1 MSRSLVTVTLL
12 LTALLLSSGCMS
24 APSTGDEQQETVSI
38 VDAVGREVQV
48 PTTIDKVVSLG
59 PDSTRILVALGDKE
73 KIVGVD
79 GYSKLC
85 PIIKKI
91 YPEVTSV
98 SDLGN
103 PFQGTLSI
111 EKIAE
116 ADPDVVFIR
125 GNNIDIADK
134 IQNEMGIPTVCIYAT
149 VHDYDD
155 FLLTIDVIGKTMGK
169 EQQAKDIEH
178 YVDSKFKQIIAVS
191 SEIPDAEKPVV
202 LIVNQ
207 PHTKDP
213 LTVMPSIH
221 PSTLQYAGGKNAAAG
236 VGASP
241 GGSPWRTVSL
251 EQLAQWSPDYI
262 LIHGMG
268 QLSPEE
274 LMANTDWQEL
284 KAIKE
289 KKVGKVF
296 IGYVGYDPALLV
308 VQTLHMAKILHPD
321 KFDFDF
327 EQDAN
332 DVFEVIYGV
341 DGVYSALEDELGLS
355 KV

>member
-1 MSRSLVTVTLL
+1 MNRGLITATLL
-12 LTALLLSSGCMS
+12 LAALLLSSGCTGVPS
-24 APSTGDEQQETVSI
+24 AVGEQQKTVRI

-48 PTTIDKVVSLG
+48 PATIEKVVSLG

-85 PIIKKI
+85 PVIKKI
-91 YPEVTSV
+91 YPEVASV
-98 SDLGN
+98 PDMGN
-103 PFQGTLSI
+103 PYQGTLSL
-111 EKIAE
+111 EKIAG

-125 GNNIDIADK
+125 GNHIDIADK
-134 IQNEMGIPTVCIYAT
+134 IQNEMGIPAVCIYDT
-149 VHDYDD
+149 VRDYDD
-155 FLLTIDVIGKTMGK
+155 FLLTIDVIGRTMGR
-169 EQQAKDIEH
+169 EQQAEALEE
-178 YVDSKFKQIIAVS
+178 YVDSKFKEIIAVT

-202 LIVNQ
+202 LIVNP
-207 PHTKDP
+207 PHTDDP

-221 PSTLQYAGGKNAAAG
+221 PSTLQYAGGNNAAAG
-236 VGASP
+236 LAASP
-241 GGSPWRTVSL
+241 GGSPWRSVSL
-251 EQLAQWSPDYI
+251 EQVVQWNPDCI

-274 LMANTDWQEL
+274 LMAKTDWQEL
-284 KAIKE
+284 QAIQE
-289 KKVGKVF
+289 KKVYKVF

-321 KFDFDF
+321 RFDFDF
-327 EQDAN
+327 ERDAN
-332 DVFEVIYGV
+332 DVFTVIYGV

-355 KV
+355 EV